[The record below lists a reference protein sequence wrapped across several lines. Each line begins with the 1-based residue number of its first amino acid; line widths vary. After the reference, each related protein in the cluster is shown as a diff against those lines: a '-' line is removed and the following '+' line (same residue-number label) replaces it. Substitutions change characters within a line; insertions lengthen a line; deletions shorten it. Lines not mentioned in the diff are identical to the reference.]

1 MAKRGCTFKLVKDKG
16 GPIGVVRGD
25 RRTVTPMH
33 GGRKQL
39 SKGVMAG
46 VKKQLGLDDA

>member
-16 GPIGVVRGD
+16 GHIGVVRGGW
-25 RRTVTPMH
+25 RTVTLLH

-39 SKGVMAG
+39 TKGVMAG
-46 VKKQLGLDDA
+46 VMKQRGLDDA